1 MTLLEWGAVGE
12 LIGGVAI
19 IVSLIYVAAQIKQNT
34 KATTIATSHAFI
46 DMHAGLVSH
55 ISDVSEFRE
64 IYWKGLQGMSNL
76 KGSESA
82 AFIAW
87 MIQTF
92 RAWEAFWFHWQEG
105 VFDER
110 LWNGWRTQFCDLLE
124 NVGAREAWSIRRH
137 QLSQEFQDYV
147 DQHVL
152 EAPAKPLYSNAEAMP

>member
-19 IVSLIYVAAQIKQNT
+19 IISLIYVAVQIKQNT

-55 ISDVSEFRE
+55 ISDKENFRD
-64 IYWKGLQGMSNL
+64 IYWRGLQGMSNL
-76 KGSESA
+76 KGSEPA
-82 AFIAW
+82 AFLAW

-105 VFDER
+105 IFDDR
-110 LWNGWRTQFCDLLE
+110 LWNGWRTQFCDLFE
-124 NVGAREAWSIRRH
+124 NAGTREAWSIRKH
-137 QLSQEFQDYV
+137 QLSDEFQGYV
-147 DQHVL
+147 EQYVL
-152 EAPAKPLYSNAEAMP
+152 DAATKPLYSAAKATP